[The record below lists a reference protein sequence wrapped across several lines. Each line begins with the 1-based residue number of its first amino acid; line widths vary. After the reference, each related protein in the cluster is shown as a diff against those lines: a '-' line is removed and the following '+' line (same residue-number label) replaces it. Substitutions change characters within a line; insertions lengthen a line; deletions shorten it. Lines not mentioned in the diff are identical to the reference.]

1 LNNFVASSVDFYV
14 EIAVS
19 LSLDIAQISS
29 LKKELRLKMEA
40 SSLCD
45 GEKFANNFEK
55 ALEQGWTLLKGRSSK

>member
-1 LNNFVASSVDFYV
+1 
-14 EIAVS
+14 
-19 LSLDIAQISS
+19 
-29 LKKELRLKMEA
+29 MEA